1 MKDPFS
7 TVDRLSRDALAG
19 WEVPPPTRVAAGIRK
34 RMFWFNLWHRPVW
47 KYTALAL
54 GLAGLS
60 TAGLI
65 WATSTF
71 NQDLPAKRFAGPN
84 IREARQISAQFS
96 GTETAVQG
104 NPAMV
109 SSNVSSPSGKPVNQT
124 NSAMVPSGDVLPS
137 GKPVNQ
143 NDPEIIAEQQVAAG
157 LKNSYVQPQE
167 PQSQTNNSGQLA
179 GVGMIMTQNITL
191 RQGDLQRIPLLYPAG
206 ESALNKI
213 LNPVPNKKYPRK
225 PLFALSLNVT
235 PLIANTGEKQT
246 EEIRVS
252 TTEPTG
258 TVALLLQYNLKH
270 WFLETGIQYTLLQ
283 TRQKADQLLYNPR
296 ELQQQVLAGQE
307 LLVDTTSYWHY
318 YYIQDSVIH
327 LGDSVWTTEYDSS
340 YSNIYDNVSSTLND
354 TLKNASWVT
363 GISLFEIPVGAGYRF
378 YAGHMEFNVK
388 GGVILGLQSKLS
400 GHTFLASSSAGLV
413 PLTECYSTK
422 SLQYSWYLSATAIRP
437 LSEKWALMLSPSWRS
452 SIKGFKGNEGIATR
466 SYNAWGLGVG
476 LRVEF

>member
-19 WEVPPPTRVAAGIRK
+19 WEVPPPARVAAGIRK

-65 WATSTF
+65 WATSTV
-71 NQDLPAKRFAGPN
+71 NQDLPAKRFAGHD
-84 IREARQISAQFS
+84 IQDTRQISAHVS

-109 SSNVSSPSGKPVNQT
+109 SSNVSLPSGKPVLQPNST
-124 NSAMVPSGDVLPS
+124 NVASGDVLPS
-137 GKPVNQ
+137 GQPVNQ
-143 NDPEIIAEQQVAAG
+143 AKPEIIAEKQAAAG
-157 LKNSYVQPQE
+157 LDNSYVQSQE
-167 PQSQTNNSGQLA
+167 PQSQTNNSGQLT
-179 GVGMIMTQNITL
+179 GVGMGMTQDITS
-191 RQGDLQRIPLLYPAG
+191 RQTDLQRIPLLYPAG
-206 ESALNKI
+206 ESAIDAL
-213 LNPVPNKKYPRK
+213 LNPVPNKKYPRST
-225 PLFALSLNVT
+225 LFALSFMVS
-235 PLIANTGEKQT
+235 PLMANTGEKQT
-246 EEIRVS
+246 ADISVS

-258 TVALLLQYNLKH
+258 SVALLLQYNLKH

-296 ELQQQVLAGQE
+296 VWQQQVLAGQE

-327 LGDSVWTTEYDSS
+327 VGDSVWTTEYDSS
-340 YSNIYDNVSSTLND
+340 YNNIYDNVSSILND
-354 TLKNASWVT
+354 TLKNASWET
-363 GISLFEIPVGAGYRF
+363 SISLFEIPVGAGYRF

-388 GGVILGLQSKLS
+388 GGVILGIQSKLS
-400 GHTFLASSSAGLV
+400 GHTFLASSTAGLV
-413 PLTECYSTK
+413 PITECYSTK

-466 SYNAWGLGVG
+466 SYNAWGLGLG
-476 LRVEF
+476 LRYEF